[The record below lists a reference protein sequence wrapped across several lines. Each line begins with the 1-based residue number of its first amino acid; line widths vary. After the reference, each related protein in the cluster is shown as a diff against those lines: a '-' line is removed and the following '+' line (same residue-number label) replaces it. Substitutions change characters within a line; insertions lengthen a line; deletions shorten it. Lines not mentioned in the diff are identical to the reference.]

1 MLCDLISGLDIINNN
16 KGGVI
21 LLLKLKNTYGE
32 RFAIGCNS
40 INFTVINALSSQPAS
55 AM

>member
-1 MLCDLISGLDIINNN
+1 MQCDLISGLDIINNN

-21 LLLKLKNTYGE
+21 LLLKLKNTFRE

-40 INFTVINALSSQPAS
+40 VNFTVMNALSSKPAS
-55 AM
+55 GM